1 VSETVVL
8 CGSLGSTAE
17 LWAGQLGVL
26 DGRRVVAVDYPGH
39 GGAPVGELRGM
50 TDLAE
55 RVLAEVGA
63 EPFSLVGVSLGGCVG
78 MRLALDV
85 PDQVE
90 RLVLAF
96 TSPRFGEPA
105 QWHDRAALVREGGL
119 AEIVDAVIA
128 RWFTPAFPDAERYRA
143 MFLSVDPE
151 GYAQCCEAL
160 ADWDVRAD
168 LGRIAAPVLVVSG
181 SEDPSTPPEVGRAL
195 AAAIPDARFEVIRDG
210 AHLANVERP
219 DDFNQLLEAF
229 L

>member
-17 LWAGQLGVL
+17 MWEAQRPVL
-26 DGRRVVAVDYPGH
+26 AGRRVVTVEYPGH

-55 RVLAEVGA
+55 RVLAAVGVG
-63 EPFSLVGVSLGGCVG
+63 PFSFIGVSLGGCVG
-78 MRLALDV
+78 MRLALDA
-85 PDQVE
+85 PDRVE

-105 QWHDRAALVREGGL
+105 QWHDRAAIVREGGL
-119 AEIVDAVIA
+119 EEIVDAVVD
-128 RWFTPAFPDAERYRA
+128 RWFTPAFPDAARYRA

-160 ADWDVRAD
+160 TDWDVRAD
-168 LGRIAAPVLVVSG
+168 LARVAAPVLVVSG

-195 AAAIPDARFEVIRDG
+195 AAAIPDARFELIRDG